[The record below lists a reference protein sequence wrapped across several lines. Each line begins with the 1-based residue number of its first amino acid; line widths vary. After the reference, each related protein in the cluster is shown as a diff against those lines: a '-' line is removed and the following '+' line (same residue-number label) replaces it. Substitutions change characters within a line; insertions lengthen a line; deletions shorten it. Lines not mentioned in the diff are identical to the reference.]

1 MNSQF
6 KHKKSN
12 CNKLSNHL
20 SDLFNKLINNNP
32 QACET
37 NEIAQGFGEFGLSI
51 TNPIPVNSIQ
61 GIEDY
66 LSHLRLDNGTK
77 ISWKRIGSTG
87 ADNISNIIDIY
98 EIMTYKGETITD
110 LYISPYHL
118 KTSNKAPKGFKIL
131 K

>member
-1 MNSQF
+1 MLCYNDV
-6 KHKKSN
+6 
-12 CNKLSNHL
+12 
-20 SDLFNKLINNNP
+20 DLLCCHSK
-32 QACET
+32 
-37 NEIAQGFGEFGLSI
+37 IAQAFGEFDLSI
-51 TNPIPVNSIQ
+51 TNPILVNSIQ

-66 LSHLRLDNGTK
+66 LSHLCLNNGAK

-87 ADNISNIIDIY
+87 ADNISNVIDIY